1 MSTRSVQKSN
11 LIHTSTFHRANA
23 SQPFIVL
30 LQERSLHSCRA
41 RAQTQPTIMLLRP
54 LPLCTILLLITNA
67 LDSQA
72 ADSESRAD
80 PQISNTQSDTTSSQ
94 PNDQPLQS
102 PFRASE
108 PLIEYDDDLT
118 HLGLRPPKFP
128 GRSKNV
134 SLLTPEEVDLWVQP
148 AYYAS

>member
-1 MSTRSVQKSN
+1 
-11 LIHTSTFHRANA
+11 
-23 SQPFIVL
+23 
-30 LQERSLHSCRA
+30 
-41 RAQTQPTIMLLRP
+41 MLLGRP
-54 LPLCTILLLITNA
+54 LPLCSILLLITNA

-72 ADSESRAD
+72 VILPNSAD
-80 PQISNTQSDTTSSQ
+80 PQISKIQTATTSSQ
-94 PNDQPLQS
+94 PNDQPFQAPLK
-102 PFRASE
+102 ASE
-108 PLIEYDDDLT
+108 PLIEYDDDST